1 MSVSLPP
8 SHPTNSID
16 EQTEKL
22 PTPSEFVCI
31 ETILPWFWRER
42 VWWREIHP
50 TTPTTSKHITY
61 RVRTSTFTILFLL
74 QQTPTM
80 TMLNKIT
87 TFLLVLVAAATN
99 LATTSTAFTT
109 TQSLAVLRQGDAASR
124 HSNPAAIGP
133 STFQVIPSPSS
144 SSTNS
149 HSALQLKVKVD
160 PDAKKT
166 KNTAGNAKM
175 AAYGGSVVIALLLPI
190 AFLVWSAV
198 SK

>member
-1 MSVSLPP
+1 MVAGNTP
-8 SHPTNSID
+8 HHTN
-16 EQTEKL
+16 
-22 PTPSEFVCI
+22 
-31 ETILPWFWRER
+31 
-42 VWWREIHP
+42 
-50 TTPTTSKHITY
+50 HIKTY
-61 RVRTSTFTILFLL
+61 HISRSYFHFYNLL

-109 TQSLAVLRQGDAASR
+109 TQSLAVLRQGDHAASR

-133 STFQVIPSPSS
+133 STFQVT
-144 SSTNS
+144 TNS

>member
-1 MSVSLPP
+1 MVAGNTPHHTNHIKTYHVSR
-8 SHPTNSID
+8 SYFHFYN
-16 EQTEKL
+16 
-22 PTPSEFVCI
+22 
-31 ETILPWFWRER
+31 
-42 VWWREIHP
+42 
-50 TTPTTSKHITY
+50 
-61 RVRTSTFTILFLL
+61 LL